1 MKLIYEKTLFN
12 RLPYRL
18 FEYAVVDFLKLNLH
32 ELIQRTDTI
41 KYADDYIK
49 NFDPS
54 LKQDYAQQYPIA
66 DIKADIA
73 NFIND
78 WLNEIKDKYDI
89 HHMKPNR
96 PSRSYGFS
104 NYIELS
110 FNRPSDRRLFPFYN
124 THKDLYDNVKFR
136 FSEHDPKN
144 DASDIEDEVIFTGK
158 TFDQAAQEMEYR
170 IHNYVIDLRAK
181 EKRYLKDLE
190 KKNKKRR

>member
-1 MKLIYEKTLFN
+1 MKLLYEKTLFEQ
-12 RLPYRL
+12 LPSSL
-18 FEYAVVDFLKLNLH
+18 FECAVLDFLKLT
-32 ELIQRTDTI
+32 ELLKRTDTI

-49 NFDPS
+49 NFNPA
-54 LKQDYAQQYPIA
+54 LKQQYAKEYPIA

-73 NFIND
+73 EFID
-78 WLNEIKDKYDI
+78 EWLNNIKDEYDI

-96 PSRSYGFS
+96 PSESYGFS

-110 FNRPSDRRLFPFYN
+110 FNRPTDRRLFPFYAAN
-124 THKDLYDNVKFR
+124 KNLYNNVKFR

-144 DASDIEDEVIFTGK
+144 DASDIEDSVIFTGK

-170 IHNYVIDLRAK
+170 ISNYVVDLRAK

-190 KKNKKRR
+190 KKNRKRR

>member
-1 MKLIYEKTLFN
+1 VKLLYERTILEQ
-12 RLPYRL
+12 LPSSV
-18 FEYAVVDFLKLNLH
+18 FECALLDFLRLT
-32 ELIQRTDTI
+32 ELLKRTDTI

-49 NFDPS
+49 NFNPA
-54 LKQDYAQQYPIA
+54 LKQKYAKEYPIA

-73 NFIND
+73 EFID
-78 WLNEIKDKYDI
+78 EWLNSIKDEYDI

-96 PSRSYGFS
+96 PSESYGFS

-110 FNRPSDRRLFPFYN
+110 FNRPTDRRLFPFYAAN
-124 THKDLYDNVKFR
+124 KNLYNNVKFR

-144 DASDIEDEVIFTGK
+144 DASDIEDSVIFTGK

-170 IHNYVIDLRAK
+170 ISNYVVDLRAK

>member
-1 MKLIYEKTLFN
+1 MKLLYKQPIFKE
-12 RLPYRL
+12 LPSSL
-18 FEYAVVDFLKLNLH
+18 FECAVLDFLQLKEFLK
-32 ELIQRTDTI
+32 RTDTI

-49 NFDPS
+49 NFNPA
-54 LKQDYAQQYPIA
+54 LKKKYAQEYPIA

-73 NFIND
+73 NFID
-78 WLNEIKDKYDI
+78 SWLNSIKDEYDI

-96 PSRSYGFS
+96 PSDSYGFS

-110 FNRPSDRRLFPFYN
+110 FNRPSDRRLFPFYAEN
-124 THKDLYDNVKFR
+124 KNLYNNVKFR

-144 DASDIEDEVIFTGK
+144 DASDIEDSVIFTGK

-181 EKRYLKDLE
+181 EKRYLKDLD